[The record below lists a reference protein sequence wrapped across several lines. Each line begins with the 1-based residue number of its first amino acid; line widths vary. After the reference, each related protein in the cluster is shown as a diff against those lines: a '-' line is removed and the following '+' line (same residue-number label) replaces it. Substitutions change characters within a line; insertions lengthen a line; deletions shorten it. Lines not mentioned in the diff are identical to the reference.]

1 MKRIISCILAIL
13 MLCSCFV
20 VSAVADGSELPE
32 TPAVPAV
39 TELDVSVDGIR
50 ANVYAD
56 GTTPYAY
63 TASDYYTLTGDVSAY
78 GKTALTKLVPKT
90 TAPDTYTTIIS
101 FYRDTNGTEL
111 KNLSI
116 GESNAKYFTMTF
128 YYKVNDVNA
137 ANKTFHIAPTELGT
151 NHMHR
156 YSFTVTADCFNRWTT
171 LVWDFTNNKM
181 YTDLGTEIAVNQDYF
196 SDSPVHT
203 YNTIGSFW
211 LMPFGK
217 QAGNTR
223 PAGENGAEI
232 YIADA
237 AFVTEEDLPKVAA
250 YQIGTNEDA
259 NAIRFV
265 MGLDTLSYDSYGFK
279 VTAKYTEEGNA
290 KQKLFELDSTTAY
303 TSLTGLGGP
312 YDPTADPY
320 NTNYFGAI
328 SISGLPDAD
337 ITFYVTPYVAVD
349 GQTLYGITET
359 IAYPNAN

>member
-1 MKRIISCILAIL
+1 MKKLISCILAIL
-13 MLCSCFV
+13 MLCSCMV
-20 VSAVADGSELPE
+20 VSTVADDPE
-32 TPAVPAV
+32 IPAVPAV

-56 GTTPYAY
+56 GTSPYAY
-63 TASDYYTLTGDVSAY
+63 TASDYYTLTGNVEAY
-78 GKTALTKLVPKT
+78 GKDSLTKLVPKNNSSLSY
-90 TAPDTYTTIIS
+90 ATIIS
-101 FYRDTNGTEL
+101 FYRDTEGTEL

-116 GESNAKYFTMTF
+116 GENNAKYFTMTF

-181 YTDLGTEIAVNQDYF
+181 YTDLGTEIAVVQDYF

-217 QAGNTR
+217 QKENT
-223 PAGENGAEI
+223 AAAAQNGAEI

-237 AFVTEEDLPKVAA
+237 AFVTEENLPDVVA
-250 YQIGTNEDA
+250 YQTGTNEGA
-259 NAIRFV
+259 TAIRFV

-279 VTAKYTEEGNA
+279 VTAKYTEAGAA
-290 KQKLFELDSTTAY
+290 KQKLFDLNSTTAY
-303 TSLTGLGGP
+303 TSLSGLGGP
-312 YDPTADPY
+312 YDPTEDPY

-328 SISGLPDAD
+328 SISGLPESE
-337 ITFYVTPYVAVD
+337 ITFYVTPYVVVD
-349 GQTLYGITET
+349 GQTLYGITEML
-359 IAYPNAN
+359 AYPNAN